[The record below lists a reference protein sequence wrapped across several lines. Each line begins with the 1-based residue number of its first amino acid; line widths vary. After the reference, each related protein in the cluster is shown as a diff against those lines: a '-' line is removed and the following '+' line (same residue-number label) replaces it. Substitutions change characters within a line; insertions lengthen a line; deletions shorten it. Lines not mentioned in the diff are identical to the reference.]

1 MLVPAGFLCLFHPF
15 TSIISVVIL
24 ITVAI
29 QVLWCKFEEFGIG
42 LTIIPLIDDF
52 EWMNENFINMSKF
65 LVVDLL
71 IGDT

>member
-1 MLVPAGFLCLFHPF
+1 M
-15 TSIISVVIL
+15 VIL

-52 EWMNENFINMSKF
+52 EWMNENFINISIF